1 MVRANQI
8 LLDATF
14 CNRVPYNAATK
25 SARDKLIPRAG
36 NVRPENGTYGGGC
49 FRVVE
54 GRALRAHA
62 LRTRLSDLSALVGSL
77 SVFAVRDDA
86 GDIIGLAL
94 LPRCGKRSAH

>member
-1 MVRANQI
+1 MRRRS
-8 LLDATF
+8 L
-14 CNRVPYNAATK
+14 P
-25 SARDKLIPRAG
+25 RDKLIPRAG

-62 LRTRLSDLSALVGSL
+62 SRTRLSDLSALVGSL

-94 LPRCGKRSAH
+94 LPRCGIRSAH

>member
-1 MVRANQI
+1 M
-8 LLDATF
+8 
-14 CNRVPYNAATK
+14 
-25 SARDKLIPRAG
+25 
-36 NVRPENGTYGGGC
+36 
-49 FRVVE
+49 VE
-54 GRALRAHA
+54 GRALRGHA